1 MKDADDLIKYYSES
15 GFDLEP
21 PEDSSPIKDA
31 MPIPPGVEITDALI
45 RKYFDEGIYPYSQR
59 IKPKEYYRD
68 KIPLQIELIKMQ
80 NWIKEAG
87 KKLVVVFEGR
97 DAAGK
102 GSTIRRFTENL
113 NPRGARV
120 VALSKPSDV
129 ERGQWYFQR
138 YVQHLPTA
146 GEIVFFDRSWYNRA
160 GVERVMGFCNE
171 EEYWEFTR
179 AAPEFE
185 EMLVRGGIM
194 LIKFYLSVTKAEQAR
209 RFDERATSP
218 LKRWK
223 LSPIDMEAQQR
234 WDNYTEAKIA
244 TFRAT
249 DRELAPWTIVK
260 SADKARA
267 RINAIRHV
275 LYTIPYADKDPSIAI
290 APDPLVVAQ
299 ASMLYGRTGPSS
311 GTR

>member
-1 MKDADDLIKYYSES
+1 VKDADDLIKYYSDS
-15 GFDLEP
+15 GFDLEM
-21 PEDSSPIKDA
+21 PEAGGLIENAVPVVA
-31 MPIPPGVEITDALI
+31 GQEITDELI
-45 RKYFDEGIYPYSQR
+45 RKYFDEGLYPYAQR

-80 NWIKEAG
+80 NWIKETG
-87 KKLVVVFEGR
+87 KKLVIVFEGR

-120 VALSKPSDV
+120 VALSKPSDT

-138 YVQHLPTA
+138 YVEHLPTA

-160 GVERVMGFCNE
+160 GVERVMGFCTA
-171 EEYWEFTR
+171 EEYDEFCR

-185 EMLVRGGIM
+185 EMLVRGGVM
-194 LIKFYLSVTKAEQAR
+194 LIKFYLSVTKTEQAK
-209 RFDERATSP
+209 RFEDRASSP

-234 WDNYTEAKIA
+234 WDDYSDAKTA

-249 DRELAPWTIVK
+249 DRPLAPWTIVK

-267 RINAIRHV
+267 RLNAIRHV
-275 LYTIPYADKDPSIAI
+275 LHTIPYADKDPSIAI
-290 APDPLVVAQ
+290 GPDPLVVAQ
-299 ASMLYGRTGPSS
+299 ANMLYGRSDDGKS
-311 GTR
+311 